1 MQLLL
6 GCYNTHSWFFY
17 SSFKFF
23 LSVFS
28 LLPTTFFAIV
38 QCNKMES
45 NETCKTL
52 AESWLFCFAFF
63 LFVYTKLCKKLL
75 LSPVPGRFCGFWYG
89 LNREIQIQ
97 SVEFMVK
104 QSVFIVMSFPLCY
117 TYCLACLNGLVDRIV
132 WSEENLRSDDVMMI
146 PYYYEMRQQSEVK
159 YHSSRVKSAAGI
171 AFLVLVWS

>member
-1 MQLLL
+1 MKHAKLWQRVDFSALL
-6 GCYNTHSWFFY
+6 F
-17 SSFKFF
+17 FF
-23 LSVFS
+23 LSTPNYVKS
-28 LLPTTFFAIV
+28 Y
-38 QCNKMES
+38 
-45 NETCKTL
+45 
-52 AESWLFCFAFF
+52 FF
-63 LFVYTKLCKKLL
+63 LRFPDVFV
-75 LSPVPGRFCGFWYG
+75 VFWYG

-117 TYCLACLNGLVDRIV
+117 TYCLACLNGLVDRRV